1 MNLNQENI
9 NSFFNKY
16 ILFVNDIS
24 EVFKYDINIRHLLYL
39 IVPAFIVKYGASNES
54 VVLRCFKEVRI
65 YVKSGKDDIIP
76 ASFNRILNKDING
89 YYTSK
94 IIMINNYSLSSFLEI
109 FDNIVH
115 EFNHAVNSINNE
127 IFYDDKI
134 IKIRTGLSTLN
145 YKRSDMTYINKSDE
159 VVLEEILNTQ
169 QTEEIMDII
178 NSFSNF
184 HIDNLELSN
193 ALEALKN
200 EMGSYKYKSS
210 SYSFQKNICSD
221 LINNKTFAPTINN
234 LRFKGFIDDISS
246 LFDNVIG
253 ISCSYKK
260 LNKLLTEIHGLI
272 IKYMSNK
279 LFKKYY
285 LSKIKDKAISVS
297 SLIKEYES
305 KCIYK

>member
-178 NSFSNF
+178 NSFSKF

-210 SYSFQKNICSD
+210 SYSF
-221 LINNKTFAPTINN
+221 
-234 LRFKGFIDDISS
+234 
-246 LFDNVIG
+246 
-253 ISCSYKK
+253 
-260 LNKLLTEIHGLI
+260 
-272 IKYMSNK
+272 
-279 LFKKYY
+279 
-285 LSKIKDKAISVS
+285 
-297 SLIKEYES
+297 
-305 KCIYK
+305 